1 MRVAISDDEQE
12 ILDQV
17 AAIVQNA
24 GHEVACYR
32 NGLDLQN
39 ALKRETFD
47 VVMLDW
53 NMPGRTGIEVLEWAM
68 DNISSCPPFILLTS
82 RPDKTDI
89 VRGLEAGAIDYIVKP
104 ESDEVIRA
112 RVEAA
117 GRRNAAETQSR
128 HVNFG
133 PYTLDRMEK
142 SISVKDEEAKVTA
155 KEFDLIDLFFQN
167 LHRPL
172 SRGYLFSRVWGGNAE
187 METRTID
194 VHISRLRAKL
204 DLNPENGFVIRTV
217 FGFGYRMD
225 EYIDDDQEAQIA

>member
-1 MRVAISDDEQE
+1 MRVAIADDEQE

-17 AAIVQNA
+17 TNIVQS
-24 GHEVACYR
+24 GDHEVASYR

-53 NMPGRTGIEVLEWAM
+53 NMPGRTGVEVLQWAAE
-68 DNISSCPPFILLTS
+68 NIPSCPPFILLTS
-82 RPDKTDI
+82 RPDKSD
-89 VRGLEAGAIDYIVKP
+89 VVSGLEAGAIDYIVKP

-117 GRRNAAETQSR
+117 GRRNAAETRSR

-142 SISVKDEEAKVTA
+142 SIAVHEKEAKVTA

-225 EYIDDDQEAQIA
+225 EYIEGNED

>member
-32 NGLDLQN
+32 NGLDIQN

-53 NMPGRTGIEVLEWAM
+53 NMPGRTGIEVLEWAV
-68 DNISSCPPFILLTS
+68 DNIASCPPFILLTS

-104 ESDEVIRA
+104 ESDEVILA

-117 GRRNAAETQSR
+117 GRRNAGETQSR
-128 HVNFG
+128 HANFG

-142 SISVKDEEAKVTA
+142 SIAVKEKEAKVTA

-225 EYIDDDQEAQIA
+225 EYIDDDQEAQIM

>member
-17 AAIVQNA
+17 ASIVTAA
-24 GHEVACYR
+24 GHEVSCYK
-32 NGLDLQN
+32 NGLDIQN

-47 VVMLDW
+47 VVLLDW
-53 NMPGRTGIEVLEWAM
+53 NMPGRTGIEVLQWATE
-68 DNISSCPPFILLTS
+68 NIPSCPPFILLTS
-82 RPDKTDI
+82 RPDKSDI
-89 VRGLEAGAIDYIVKP
+89 VHGLESGAIDYIVKP
-104 ESDEVIRA
+104 ETDEVIRA
-112 RVEAA
+112 RIQAA
-117 GRRNAAETQSR
+117 GRRTGGSGQSR
-128 HVNFG
+128 HVNLG

-142 SISVKDEEAKVTA
+142 TIKVHGEEAKVTA
-155 KEFDLIDLFFQN
+155 KEFDLVDLFFEN

-172 SRGYLFSRVWGGNAE
+172 SRGYLFSRVWGGNVE

-204 DLNPENGFVIRTV
+204 NLNPENGFVIRTV

-225 EYIDDDQEAQIA
+225 EYIDDDETAKSD

>member
-1 MRVAISDDEQE
+1 

>member
-1 MRVAISDDEQE
+1 MRVAIADDEQE
-12 ILDQV
+12 ILNQV
-17 AAIVQNA
+17 TAIVTS
-24 GHEVACYR
+24 GDHEVASYR

-53 NMPGRTGIEVLEWAM
+53 NMPGRTGIEVLQWATE
-68 DNISSCPPFILLTS
+68 NISSCPPFILLTS
-82 RPDKTDI
+82 RPDKSDI

-117 GRRNAAETQSR
+117 GRRNAAETRSR

-142 SISVKDEEAKVTA
+142 SIAVHGEEAKVTA

-172 SRGYLFSRVWGGNAE
+172 SRGYLFSRVWGGSAE

-204 DLNPENGFVIRTV
+204 ELNPENVFVIRTV

-225 EYIDDDQEAQIA
+225 EYIEGEQD

>member
-1 MRVAISDDEQE
+1 MRVAIADDEQE

-17 AAIVQNA
+17 TAVVQTA
-24 GHEVACYR
+24 GHEVSAYR

-53 NMPGRTGIEVLEWAM
+53 SMPGRTGVEVLQWAG

-82 RPDKTDI
+82 RQDKTDI

-117 GRRNAAETQSR
+117 GRRNATESQAR
-128 HVNFG
+128 HVSFG

-142 SISVKDEEAKVTA
+142 TIQVHGEEAKVTA

-167 LHRPL
+167 LQRPL

-194 VHISRLRAKL
+194 VHISRLRSKL

-225 EYIDDDQEAQIA
+225 EYIEEEEELQQA

>member
-1 MRVAISDDEQE
+1 MRVAIADDEQE
-12 ILDQV
+12 ILNQV
-17 AAIVQNA
+17 TAIVTS
-24 GHEVACYR
+24 GDHEVASYR

-53 NMPGRTGIEVLEWAM
+53 NMPGRTGIEVLQWATE
-68 DNISSCPPFILLTS
+68 NISSCPPFILLTS
-82 RPDKTDI
+82 RPDKSDI

-104 ESDEVIRA
+104 EADEVIRA

-117 GRRNAAETQSR
+117 GRRNAAETRSR

-142 SISVKDEEAKVTA
+142 SIAVHGEEAKVTA

-172 SRGYLFSRVWGGNAE
+172 SRGYLFSRVWGGSAE

-204 DLNPENGFVIRTV
+204 ELNPENGFVIRTV

-225 EYIDDDQEAQIA
+225 EYIEGEQD